1 MSARSARLQSSRR
14 VDYETLA
21 DLRYHVRRFLRVREE
36 AARVAGVEP
45 QQYVLLLQV
54 KGFEGRRP
62 ATIGALT
69 ERLQIRHHATVQLVD
84 RLAQRGLVRRRRG
97 GWRLMTRMIA
107 MAVGAAVI
115 GVLAGFL
122 WWGTATNRLRDE
134 VRTLQ
139 NRHGDEIK
147 ALDAKLKKT
156 EEELQSERERR
167 LRLEQAL
174 SQGKK

>member
-1 MSARSARLQSSRR
+1 
-14 VDYETLA
+14 
-21 DLRYHVRRFLRVREE
+21 
-36 AARVAGVEP
+36 
-45 QQYVLLLQV
+45 
-54 KGFEGRRP
+54 
-62 ATIGALT
+62 
-69 ERLQIRHHATVQLVD
+69 
-84 RLAQRGLVRRRRG
+84 
-97 GWRLMTRMIA
+97 MTRMIA

>member
-84 RLAQRGLVRRRRG
+84 RLAQRGLVRRRRAELDWRGVVVELTARGEAVLQKLALNSLAELRTG
-97 GWRLMTRMIA
+97 GPALAATLTRVIELN
-107 MAVGAAVI
+107 GA
-115 GVLAGFL
+115 
-122 WWGTATNRLRDE
+122 RRP
-134 VRTLQ
+134 R
-139 NRHGDEIK
+139 
-147 ALDAKLKKT
+147 AKKDG
-156 EEELQSERERR
+156 R
-167 LRLEQAL
+167 
-174 SQGKK
+174 

>member
-1 MSARSARLQSSRR
+1 
-14 VDYETLA
+14 
-21 DLRYHVRRFLRVREE
+21 
-36 AARVAGVEP
+36 
-45 QQYVLLLQV
+45 
-54 KGFEGRRP
+54 
-62 ATIGALT
+62 
-69 ERLQIRHHATVQLVD
+69 
-84 RLAQRGLVRRRRG
+84 
-97 GWRLMTRMIA
+97 MTRMIA

-139 NRHGDEIK
+139 NRHGDEVK

-156 EEELQSERERR
+156 EEELQRERERR

>member
-1 MSARSARLQSSRR
+1 
-14 VDYETLA
+14 
-21 DLRYHVRRFLRVREE
+21 
-36 AARVAGVEP
+36 
-45 QQYVLLLQV
+45 
-54 KGFEGRRP
+54 
-62 ATIGALT
+62 
-69 ERLQIRHHATVQLVD
+69 
-84 RLAQRGLVRRRRG
+84 
-97 GWRLMTRMIA
+97 MTRMIA

-174 SQGKK
+174 SQRKK